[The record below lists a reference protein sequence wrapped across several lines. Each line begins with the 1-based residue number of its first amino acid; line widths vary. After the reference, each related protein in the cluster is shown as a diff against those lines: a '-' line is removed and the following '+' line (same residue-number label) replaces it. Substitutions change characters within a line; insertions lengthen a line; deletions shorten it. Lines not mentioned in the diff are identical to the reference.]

1 MLEERLLDLDREMF
15 EIKEQ
20 QRLRCGLNIPLGE
33 ESRQFLLNYDERR
46 LQIQANLDVATE
58 DTTYAQNARRKP
70 FLGVVRGKIKLVI
83 YFSLVELRNISE
95 KDKDPL
101 RVSEFEDNSPFFEP
115 NNVQS
120 VNPTD
125 FVNK

>member
-83 YFSLVELRNISE
+83 CFSLVELKNISE
-95 KDKDPL
+95 K
-101 RVSEFEDNSPFFEP
+101 DNSPFFEP
-115 NNVQS
+115 NNAQS